1 MINPFMHSNQVNL
14 TGIVEITA
22 DIIKLILN
30 ENNETTIA
38 DIKELC
44 VRYQNISTV
53 VETQVPIGGGLYYTE
68 YSFPNPSDSNICGE
82 LSLMTY
88 LDNTFRRNDDNSI
101 INKYYS
107 IKKKHLNIDNE
118 TLITR

>member
-38 DIKELC
+38 DIKDLFL
-44 VRYQNISTV
+44 RYQNISTV
-53 VETQVPIGGGLYYTE
+53 VETQVPIGGGLYYTQ
-68 YSFPNPSDSNICGE
+68 YDFPNPSDSNICGE

-101 INKYYS
+101 INNNYT
-107 IKKKHLNIDNE
+107 IKKNI
-118 TLITR
+118 